1 MLKLSIVALLVG
13 VGMLAW
19 LVASK
24 LSSDAIGLALGV
36 VFGLLASLPAS
47 MVAAVGRRRE
57 PEERIVYRDRVIEKT
72 VYQVATM
79 EPEPPTRPT
88 AQLADDW
95 LIGCLDAQ
103 AQVQLGMTPR
113 QVEKR
118 GKP

>member
-1 MLKLSIVALLVG
+1 MLKLSIVALLAG
-13 VGMLAW
+13 LGMLIW
-19 LVASK
+19 LVASR

-36 VFGLLASLPAS
+36 IFGLLALLPAS
-47 MVAAVGRRRE
+47 MVTAAVGRRRE
-57 PEERIVYRDRVIEKT
+57 PEERIVYRDRII
-72 VYQVATM
+72 YQVATM
-79 EPEPPTRPT
+79 EPEPPQRPT

-95 LIGCLDAQ
+95 LIGCLDEQ

>member
-1 MLKLSIVALLVG
+1 MLRLSIVALLAG
-13 VGMLAW
+13 LGMLIW
-19 LVASK
+19 LVASR

-36 VFGLLASLPAS
+36 VFGLLALLPAS
-47 MVAAVGRRRE
+47 MVAAAGRRRE
-57 PEERIVYRDRVIEKT
+57 PEVIYRDRII
-72 VYQVATM
+72 YQIVT

-95 LIGCLDAQ
+95 LVDCLDAQ